1 MCYLTSLQTV
11 TFHIFSRWGSFFFSS
26 FFFFFSFQLAGSSFP
41 NQGSDLAWQWKH
53 QVLTTGSPRNSQN
66 GTHFSHRWSKI
77 CNWRRRWQ
85 PTPIF
90 LPGKSHGQRSLV
102 GYSPWSYRGLYMTEW
117 WSRHKIGNKQILC
130 VQFFVTPWT
139 VARPAP
145 LSMGF
150 PRQEYR
156 SG

>member
-1 MCYLTSLQTV
+1 MVILSQSYHTKRLVLLV
-11 TFHIFSRWGSFFFSS
+11 EWFFHQDYKIDNHSIVKIFLSR
-26 FFFFFSFQLAGSSFP
+26 
-41 NQGSDLAWQWKH
+41 
-53 QVLTTGSPRNSQN
+53 
-66 GTHFSHRWSKI
+66 
-77 CNWRRRWQ
+77 RRRWQ

-150 PRQEYR
+150 PRQEYW
-156 SG
+156 SGLPSPSPIAYLTSPMWKMSPILGIPWWTGG